1 MVRYEVIYDY
11 LNIRTGPSTA
21 YKNVGEY
28 EYGDVINS
36 GGEPFRGED
45 GKTWVRYSGGST
57 GRALYVCYR
66 DGSTQYL
73 RRI

>member
-21 YKNVGEY
+21 YQNVGEY
-28 EYGDVINS
+28 ERGDIINS
-36 GGEPFRGED
+36 GGDPFRGED

-57 GRALYVCYR
+57 GRSLYVCYR